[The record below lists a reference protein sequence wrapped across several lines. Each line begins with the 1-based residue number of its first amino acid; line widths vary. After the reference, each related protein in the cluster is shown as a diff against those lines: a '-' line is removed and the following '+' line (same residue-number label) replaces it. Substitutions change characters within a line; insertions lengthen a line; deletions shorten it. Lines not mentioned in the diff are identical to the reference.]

1 MVASFVDAADRSTRD
16 NHDIHELRIEGKKL
30 RYAME
35 IFSGAF
41 PAGIRGRCQKSL
53 ERLQDSLGECTDHAA
68 AADRLYRWSRSAT
81 AGPDRDM
88 LVALSDEEN
97 KKANRARKAFCK
109 WWNPARRRSLTQNL
123 DRTLRDSA

>member
-1 MVASFVDAADRSTRD
+1 LNNVPLLCKRRNVA
-16 NHDIHELRIEGKKL
+16 I
-30 RYAME
+30 E
-35 IFSGAF
+35 IFATVF
-41 PAGIRGRCQKSL
+41 PVAARGRCQKSL
-53 ERLQDSLGECTDHAA
+53 ERLQKTLGKYTDHAS

-123 DRTLRDSA
+123 DRALRDSA